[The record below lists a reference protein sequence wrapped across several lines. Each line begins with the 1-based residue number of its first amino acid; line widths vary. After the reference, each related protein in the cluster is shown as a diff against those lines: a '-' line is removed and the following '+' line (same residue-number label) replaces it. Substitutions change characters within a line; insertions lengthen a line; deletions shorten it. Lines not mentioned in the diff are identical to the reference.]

1 MATAAGDI
9 VGSRPW
15 PEGKAIMSQ
24 TGIGPTVGRTAHS
37 AADSQEPVGW
47 GVTGAGIVLLTVTT
61 TPFRYWA
68 VALAGGCVLVIA
80 SVLVLRQGMAMRNGL
95 AAHGLAGLV
104 MSVLGSALA
113 LMLLLAQPEQVQPE
127 QTSDETTTTA
137 GLPDDQ
143 PEPEVPAPFTEQPEP
158 DPDPSA
164 LTVAAVTASST
175 APDSKDG
182 AGQTVSFGT
191 DNLTDQDTTTAWRT
205 KGDGVGETLEFSFG
219 NQITLESVGM
229 IPGYAKSDPQT
240 GLDRF
245 AENRRILSAQ
255 LTFSDGTTRDISL
268 QDSAEMQRFDI
279 GLTTTSVTVT
289 ITDTTDDPKRNFTAV
304 SEMEFVGW

>member
-1 MATAAGDI
+1 
-9 VGSRPW
+9 
-15 PEGKAIMSQ
+15 MSQ
-24 TGIGPTVGRTAHS
+24 TGTGTTVGRTAHS
-37 AADSQEPVGW
+37 AADSHEPVGW
-47 GVTGAGIVLLTVTT
+47 GVTCAGIVLLTVTT

-113 LMLLLAQPEQVQPE
+113 LMLLLAQPEQVPLR
-127 QTSDETTTTA
+127 QTGDETTTTT

-143 PEPEVPAPFTEQPEP
+143 PEPEPEPPAPFTEQPQP
-158 DPDPSA
+158 DPGV
-164 LTVAAVTASST
+164 LTVAAVAASST
-175 APDSKDG
+175 APDSEDG

-191 DNLTDQDTTTAWRT
+191 DNITDQDPTTAWRT
-205 KGDGVGETLEFSFG
+205 KGDGVGETLEFTFG
-219 NQITLESVGM
+219 NQVTLASVGM

-245 AENRRILSAQ
+245 AENRRVLSAQ
-255 LTFSDGTTRDISL
+255 LTFSDGTTRYISL

-279 GLTTTSVTVT
+279 GLTTTSLTVT

-304 SEMEFVGW
+304 SEMEFIGW